1 MSLCVVVGVGPRI
14 GSGVAKAFAEE
25 GYDVALV
32 ARNESHL
39 KPYAE
44 AVDAAGRTVYTVAFD
59 ATNPAATKAGF
70 DKIQQAAGTPD
81 VVVYTPAVM
90 PMYTYSQLTP
100 QIVDETLQVMLY
112 GAMNTV
118 DAVLP
123 AMRSAGRGTLLFV
136 GGGFGVDPS
145 VKRAPHS
152 LGKAALRHYAHGL
165 HLELEPEN
173 IHAATVTVYRPVEDG
188 EDMKKCAGTF
198 VDIHNEPVGSWSWE
212 KSYGN

>member
-1 MSLCVVVGVGPRI
+1 MPLCVVVGVGPKI
-14 GSGVAKAFAEE
+14 GSGVAGAFAEE

-32 ARNESHL
+32 ARNEAHL
-39 KPYAE
+39 KPYAK
-44 AVDAAGRTVYTVAFD
+44 AIGAAGRSVYTVGFD
-59 ATNPAATKAGF
+59 ATNPSATKAGF
-70 DKIQQAAGTPD
+70 AKIREAAGTPD

-152 LGKAALRHYAHGL
+152 LGKAALRHYAQGL
-165 HLELEPEN
+165 HLELEPEG

-188 EDMKKCAGTF
+188 EDMQRCARTF
-198 VDIHNEPVGSWSWE
+198 VELHKESAGSWSWE
-212 KSYGN
+212 RTYGN